1 MNEKPIYEMTDE
13 ELKQIYPDL
22 ECDKCGKK
30 VNARYH
36 SKLIFENGS
45 SGGGHTRFVC
55 IDCWHYVERANA
67 PV

>member
-13 ELKQIYPDL
+13 ELRQIYPDL
-22 ECDKCGKK
+22 ECEYCK
-30 VNARYH
+30 VKINARQYG
-36 SKLIFENGS
+36 KRIFENG